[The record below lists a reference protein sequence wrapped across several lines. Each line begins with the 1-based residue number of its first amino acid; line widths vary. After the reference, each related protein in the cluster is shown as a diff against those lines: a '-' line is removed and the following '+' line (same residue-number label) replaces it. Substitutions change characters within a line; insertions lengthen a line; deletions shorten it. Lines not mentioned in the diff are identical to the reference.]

1 MVKAHGVT
9 GLVDGHLAAQ
19 LDGEVH
25 ARLGVQNRLHTAGA
39 GQRFA
44 HLHDQVGQLDQL
56 DQDLVHI
63 VHQRDHVAG
72 GHTAHVDLNAAHIQQ
87 CHDGNVDDHIGQR
100 AHQGRKVAHME
111 LHSGQ
116 QVVGVLEAVDLVLL
130 LVKGTHHAHTGQV
143 LAGQAQHTVQPH
155 LRGLV
160 QRAGDDH
167 HAEHHHTQQRDGHHE
182 DQGGPRVDRKGHDHG
197 TDHHKGAAQEQA
209 QKQVQAALH
218 LVDVAGHAGDEGAG
232 AQGVHLRK
240 AQALD
245 VGKQGVPQG
254 SGVAHR
260 RLGRKILRRE
270 AAGQADD
277 GQHKQDAAPHQDVV
291 QVVGGNAHVDDIG
304 HDQRYEQ
311 VKCGFQHL
319 EQRGKHALALVVPQI
334 AKHVVQGYFLLF

>member
-1 MVKAHGVT
+1 
-9 GLVDGHLAAQ
+9 
-19 LDGEVH
+19 
-25 ARLGVQNRLHTAGA
+25 
-39 GQRFA
+39 
-44 HLHDQVGQLDQL
+44 
-56 DQDLVHI
+56 
-63 VHQRDHVAG
+63 
-72 GHTAHVDLNAAHIQQ
+72 
-87 CHDGNVDDHIGQR
+87 
-100 AHQGRKVAHME
+100 ME